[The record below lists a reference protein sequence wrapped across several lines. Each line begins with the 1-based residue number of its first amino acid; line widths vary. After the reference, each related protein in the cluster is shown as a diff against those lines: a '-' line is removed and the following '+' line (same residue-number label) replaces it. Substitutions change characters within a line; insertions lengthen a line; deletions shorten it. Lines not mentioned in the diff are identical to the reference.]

1 MGGGRG
7 AENERIDM
15 RTFKV
20 TVVLLFIF
28 VAYIA
33 ALVYIARLPKRYAD
47 IFETRAVLVLI
58 ATNIFGAIIAIL
70 IAMKVF
76 NVVKGQISE
85 FYSEIKHL
93 KQDKLVMDKE
103 KMKELGM
110 SSGHLSRSDAVMR
123 YPAGCIKRERE
134 RLARIFAEKKTPDKV
149 AAAIVDDSL
158 DDKVFKWNGPET
170 PLDAAPVSH
179 EDREREKKHNGGKTS

>member
-1 MGGGRG
+1 
-7 AENERIDM
+7 M